1 MSAIAGDTYIATDTH
16 WYNRR
21 AMATDKRE
29 RQRQNRAVKQAEQ
42 SKIARKEKT
51 IALVRRIGIWVVV
64 GVALLVLANV
74 VWG

>member
-1 MSAIAGDTYIATDTH
+1 
-16 WYNRR
+16 
-21 AMATDKRE
+21 MATDKRE